1 MTAQKHED
9 SLEKI
14 AANVRG
20 CPLCK
25 LARTRKNAVPGEGQI
40 SAKIM
45 FIGEAPGRSEDEKGK
60 PFVGAA
66 GRILDDLLKKAGIE
80 RSQVFITNIVKC
92 RPPNNRVPKED
103 ELTACRPYL
112 DRQIALIKP
121 KVICILG
128 RTAYSSLLGG
138 SSITANRG
146 KIVER
151 SGQKYFSTFHPAAVI
166 YNKKLLSTLEAD
178 LKKLAAEINKEEE
191 SKASLEDYLC
201 AAKPAHFTSGQLKSL
216 QKIFLVR

>member
-14 AANVRG
+14 ATDVRG

-25 LARTRKNAVPGEGQI
+25 LTRTRKNAVPGEGQI

-66 GRILDDLLKKAGIE
+66 GRILDNLLKKAGIE

-92 RPPNNRVPKED
+92 RPPNNRVPEED
-103 ELTACRPYL
+103 ELIACRPYL

-128 RTAYSSLLGG
+128 RTAYSSILGG
-138 SSITANRG
+138 SSITASRG
-146 KIVER
+146 KIIER

-166 YNKKLLSTLEAD
+166 YNKNLRSTLEAD
-178 LKKLAAEINKEEE
+178 LKRLASEINKKEE
-191 SKASLEDYLC
+191 SKESLEDYL
-201 AAKPAHFTSGQLKSL
+201 
-216 QKIFLVR
+216 

>member
-1 MTAQKHED
+1 MAAQKRDD

-14 AANVRG
+14 AADVRG

-25 LARTRKNAVPGEGQI
+25 LARTRKNAVPGEGQL

-45 FIGEAPGRSEDEKGK
+45 FIGEAPGHSEDKEGR

-80 RSQVFITNIVKC
+80 RSQVFITNMVKC

-138 SSITANRG
+138 SSITASRG

-151 SGQKYFSTFHPAAVI
+151 AGQKYFLTFHPAAVI
-166 YNKKLLSTLEAD
+166 YNKGLRSALEAD
-178 LKKLAAEINKEEE
+178 LKKLAIEINKEEDSE
-191 SKASLEDYLC
+191 ASLEDYL
-201 AAKPAHFTSGQLKSL
+201 
-216 QKIFLVR
+216 

>member
-1 MTAQKHED
+1 MGAQKHDD
-9 SLEKI
+9 SLEKV

-25 LARTRKNAVPGEGQI
+25 LSRSRKNAVPGEGQL

-45 FIGEAPGRSEDEKGK
+45 FIGEAPGRSEDEKGR

-66 GRILDDLLKKAGIE
+66 GRILDELLKKAGIE

-146 KIVER
+146 KILER
-151 SGQKYFSTFHPAAVI
+151 AGQKYFLTFHPAAVI
-166 YNKKLLSTLEAD
+166 YNKGLLSVLEAD
-178 LKKLAAEINKEEE
+178 LKKLAVEINKDEE
-191 SKASLEDYLC
+191 SEASLEDYL
-201 AAKPAHFTSGQLKSL
+201 
-216 QKIFLVR
+216 

>member
-1 MTAQKHED
+1 MTTQKHKD

-14 AANVRG
+14 AEDVRG

-40 SAKIM
+40 SAKVM
-45 FIGEAPGRSEDEKGK
+45 FIGEAPGRNEDEKGK

-66 GRILDDLLKKAGIE
+66 GRILDNLLRKAGIE

-92 RPPNNRVPKED
+92 RPPNNRVPEED
-103 ELTACRPYL
+103 ELIACRPYL

-128 RTAYSSLLGG
+128 RTAYSSILGG
-138 SSITANRG
+138 SSISANRG
-146 KIVER
+146 KIIER

-166 YNKKLLSTLEAD
+166 YNKSLRSTLEAD
-178 LKKLAAEINKEEE
+178 LKKLAAEINKQEE
-191 SKASLEDYLC
+191 SRTSLEDYL
-201 AAKPAHFTSGQLKSL
+201 
-216 QKIFLVR
+216 

>member
-1 MTAQKHED
+1 MGAQKQDD

-14 AANVRG
+14 AADVRG

-25 LARTRKNAVPGEGQI
+25 LSRSRKNAVPGEGQL
-40 SAKIM
+40 SSKIM
-45 FIGEAPGRSEDEKGK
+45 FIGEAPGRNEDEKGR

-66 GRILDDLLKKAGIE
+66 GRILDELLKKAGIE
-80 RSQVFITNIVKC
+80 RSEVFITNIVKC

-151 SGQKYFSTFHPAAVI
+151 AGQKYFLTFHPAAVI
-166 YNKKLLSTLEAD
+166 YNKGLLSALEAD

-191 SKASLEDYLC
+191 SEASLEDYL
-201 AAKPAHFTSGQLKSL
+201 
-216 QKIFLVR
+216 

>member
-1 MTAQKHED
+1 MAAQKHDD

-14 AANVRG
+14 AADVRG

-25 LARTRKNAVPGEGQI
+25 LAKTRKNAVPGEGQL

-45 FIGEAPGRSEDEKGK
+45 FIGEAPGRSEDEEGR

-66 GRILDDLLKKAGIE
+66 GRILNDLL
-80 RSQVFITNIVKC
+80 
-92 RPPNNRVPKED
+92 KED
-103 ELTACRPYL
+103 ELNACRPYL

-128 RTAYSSLLGG
+128 RTAYFSLLGG

-146 KIVER
+146 KIVKKA
-151 SGQKYFSTFHPAAVI
+151 GQKYFLTFHPAAVI
-166 YNKKLLSTLEAD
+166 YNKSLLSTLEAD

-191 SKASLEDYLC
+191 SEASLEDYL
-201 AAKPAHFTSGQLKSL
+201 
-216 QKIFLVR
+216 

>member
-1 MTAQKHED
+1 MGAQKHDD

-14 AANVRG
+14 AADVRG

-25 LARTRKNAVPGEGQI
+25 LSRSRKNAVPGEGQL

-45 FIGEAPGRSEDEKGK
+45 FIGEAPGRSEDEKGR

-66 GRILDDLLKKAGIE
+66 GRILDELLKKAGIE

-151 SGQKYFSTFHPAAVI
+151 AGQKYFLTFHPAAVI
-166 YNKKLLSTLEAD
+166 YNKDLLSALEAD
-178 LKKLAAEINKEEE
+178 LKKLAVEINKEEE
-191 SKASLEDYLC
+191 GEVSLEDYL
-201 AAKPAHFTSGQLKSL
+201 
-216 QKIFLVR
+216 

>member
-1 MTAQKHED
+1 MTAQEHED

-14 AANVRG
+14 AGDVRG

-66 GRILDDLLKKAGIE
+66 GRILDNVLKKAGIE

-92 RPPNNRVPKED
+92 RPPNNRVPEED
-103 ELTACRPYL
+103 ELIACRPYL

-128 RTAYSSLLGG
+128 RTAYSSILGG

-166 YNKKLLSTLEAD
+166 YNKSLRSRLEND
-178 LKKLAAEINKEEE
+178 FKKLAEEINKEEE
-191 SKASLEDYLC
+191 SKESLEDYL
-201 AAKPAHFTSGQLKSL
+201 
-216 QKIFLVR
+216 

>member
-14 AANVRG
+14 ATDVRG

-66 GRILDDLLKKAGIE
+66 GRILDNLLKKAGIE

-92 RPPNNRVPKED
+92 RPPNNRVPEED
-103 ELTACRPYL
+103 ELIACRPYL

-151 SGQKYFSTFHPAAVI
+151 AGQKYFLTFHPAAVI
-166 YNKKLLSTLEAD
+166 YNKGLLSALEAD
-178 LKKLAAEINKEEE
+178 LKKLAVEINKEEE
-191 SKASLEDYLC
+191 SEVSLEDYL
-201 AAKPAHFTSGQLKSL
+201 
-216 QKIFLVR
+216 

>member
-1 MTAQKHED
+1 MAAQKHDD
-9 SLEKI
+9 SLENI
-14 AANVRG
+14 AADVRG

-25 LARTRKNAVPGEGQI
+25 LAQTRKNAVPGEGQL

-45 FIGEAPGRSEDEKGK
+45 FIGEAPGNSEDKEGR

-80 RSQVFITNIVKC
+80 RSQVFITNMIKC

-138 SSITANRG
+138 SSITASRG
-146 KIVER
+146 KIVEKA
-151 SGQKYFSTFHPAAVI
+151 GQKYFLTFHPAAVI
-166 YNKKLLSTLEAD
+166 YNKGLLSALEAD
-178 LKKLAAEINKEEE
+178 LKKLVVEINKEEE
-191 SKASLEDYLC
+191 GEASLEDYL
-201 AAKPAHFTSGQLKSL
+201 
-216 QKIFLVR
+216 

>member
-1 MTAQKHED
+1 MTPQKHED

-14 AANVRG
+14 ATEVRG

-25 LARTRKNAVPGEGQI
+25 LARSRKNAVPGEGQI

-45 FIGEAPGRSEDEKGK
+45 FIGEAPGRNEDEKGK

-66 GRILDDLLKKAGIE
+66 GRILDNLLKEAGIE

-92 RPPNNRVPKED
+92 RPPNNRVPEED
-103 ELTACRPYL
+103 ELIACRPYL
-112 DRQIALIKP
+112 DRQIAIIKP

-128 RTAYSSLLGG
+128 RTAYASILGG
-138 SSITANRG
+138 SSISANRG

-151 SGQKYFSTFHPAAVI
+151 AGQKYFSTFHPAAVI
-166 YNKKLLSTLEAD
+166 YNKSLRSTLEAD
-178 LKKLAAEINKEEE
+178 LKKLATEINKEEK
-191 SKASLEDYLC
+191 SKASMEDYL
-201 AAKPAHFTSGQLKSL
+201 
-216 QKIFLVR
+216 

>member
-1 MTAQKHED
+1 MTAQKQED

-14 AANVRG
+14 ATDVRG

-66 GRILDDLLKKAGIE
+66 GRILDNLLKKAGIE

-92 RPPNNRVPKED
+92 RPPNNRVPEED
-103 ELTACRPYL
+103 ELIACRPYL

-128 RTAYSSLLGG
+128 RTAYSSILGG
-138 SSITANRG
+138 SSITASRG
-146 KIVER
+146 KIIER

-166 YNKKLLSTLEAD
+166 YNKSLRSTLEAD
-178 LKKLAAEINKEEE
+178 LKKLAAEINKKEE
-191 SKASLEDYLC
+191 SKESLEDYL
-201 AAKPAHFTSGQLKSL
+201 
-216 QKIFLVR
+216 

>member
-1 MTAQKHED
+1 MGAQKHDD

-14 AANVRG
+14 AADVRG
-20 CPLCK
+20 CLLCK
-25 LARTRKNAVPGEGQI
+25 LSRSRKNAVPGEGQL

-45 FIGEAPGRSEDEKGK
+45 FIGEAPGRSEDEKGR

-66 GRILDDLLKKAGIE
+66 GRILDELLKKAGIE
-80 RSQVFITNIVKC
+80 RSEVFITNIVKC

-146 KIVER
+146 KIMER
-151 SGQKYFSTFHPAAVI
+151 AGQKYFLTFHPAAVI
-166 YNKKLLSTLEAD
+166 YNKGLLSALEAD
-178 LKKLAAEINKEEE
+178 LKKLAVEINKEEE
-191 SKASLEDYLC
+191 SEGSLEDYL
-201 AAKPAHFTSGQLKSL
+201 
-216 QKIFLVR
+216 

>member
-1 MTAQKHED
+1 MGAQKHDD

-14 AANVRG
+14 AADVRG

-25 LARTRKNAVPGEGQI
+25 LSRSRKNAVPGEGQL

-45 FIGEAPGRSEDEKGK
+45 FIGEAPGRSEDEKGR

-66 GRILDDLLKKAGIE
+66 GRILDELLKKAGIE
-80 RSQVFITNIVKC
+80 RSEVFITNIVKC

-103 ELTACRPYL
+103 ELIACRPYL

-151 SGQKYFSTFHPAAVI
+151 AGQKYFLTFHPAAVI
-166 YNKKLLSTLEAD
+166 YNKGLLSVLEAD
-178 LKKLAAEINKEEE
+178 LKKLAVEINKEEE
-191 SKASLEDYLC
+191 SEGSLEDYL
-201 AAKPAHFTSGQLKSL
+201 
-216 QKIFLVR
+216 

>member
-1 MTAQKHED
+1 MGAQKHDD

-14 AANVRG
+14 AADVRG

-25 LARTRKNAVPGEGQI
+25 LSRSRKNAVPGEGQL

-45 FIGEAPGRSEDEKGK
+45 FIGEAPGRSEDEKGR

-66 GRILDDLLKKAGIE
+66 GRILDELLKKAGIE
-80 RSQVFITNIVKC
+80 RSEVFITNIVKC

-112 DRQIALIKP
+112 NRQIALIRP

-151 SGQKYFSTFHPAAVI
+151 AGQKYFLTFHPAAVI
-166 YNKKLLSTLEAD
+166 YNKDLLSALEAD
-178 LKKLAAEINKEEE
+178 LKKLAVEINKKEE
-191 SKASLEDYLC
+191 SEVSLEDYL
-201 AAKPAHFTSGQLKSL
+201 
-216 QKIFLVR
+216 

>member
-1 MTAQKHED
+1 MAAQKHDD

-14 AANVRG
+14 AEEVRG

-25 LARTRKNAVPGEGQI
+25 LAMTRKNAVPGEGQL

-45 FIGEAPGRSEDEKGK
+45 FIGEAPGRSEDEEGR

-66 GRILDDLLKKAGIE
+66 GRILNDLLKKVGIE

-103 ELTACRPYL
+103 ELNACRPYL

-121 KVICILG
+121 EVICILG

-146 KIVER
+146 KIIKR
-151 SGQKYFSTFHPAAVI
+151 AGQKYFLTFHPAAVI
-166 YNKKLLSTLEAD
+166 YNKDLLSALEAD

-191 SKASLEDYLC
+191 SDASLEDYL
-201 AAKPAHFTSGQLKSL
+201 
-216 QKIFLVR
+216 

>member
-1 MTAQKHED
+1 MGAQKHDD
-9 SLEKI
+9 SLEKV

-25 LARTRKNAVPGEGQI
+25 LSRSRKNAVPGEGQL

-45 FIGEAPGRSEDEKGK
+45 FIGEAPGRSEDEKGR

-66 GRILDDLLKKAGIE
+66 GRILDELLKKAGIE

-151 SGQKYFSTFHPAAVI
+151 AGQKYFLTFHPAAVI
-166 YNKKLLSTLEAD
+166 YNKDLLSALEAD
-178 LKKLAAEINKEEE
+178 LKKLAVEINKKEE
-191 SKASLEDYLC
+191 SEVSLEDYL
-201 AAKPAHFTSGQLKSL
+201 
-216 QKIFLVR
+216 

>member
-1 MTAQKHED
+1 MGAQKHGD

-25 LARTRKNAVPGEGQI
+25 LSRSRKNAVPGEGQL

-45 FIGEAPGRSEDEKGK
+45 VIGEAPGRSEDEKGR

-66 GRILDDLLKKAGIE
+66 GRILDELLKKAGIE
-80 RSQVFITNIVKC
+80 RSEVFITNIVKC

-151 SGQKYFSTFHPAAVI
+151 AGQKYFLTFHPAAVI
-166 YNKKLLSTLEAD
+166 YNKGLLSALEAD
-178 LKKLAAEINKEEE
+178 LKKLAVEINKEEE
-191 SKASLEDYLC
+191 SEVSLEDYL
-201 AAKPAHFTSGQLKSL
+201 
-216 QKIFLVR
+216 